1 MNLVLLL
8 IPISFATSYKI
19 GWIGYRLAFDRL
31 LPTGKET
38 MPTHALD
45 EQSHIR
51 EGFTT
56 FLASHWSGW
65 RTIFHP
71 IVDIM

>member
-31 LPTGKET
+31 LPSGKET
-38 MPTHALD
+38 IPTHALD
-45 EQSHIR
+45 EKESY
-51 EGFTT
+51 EFG
-56 FLASHWSGW
+56 
-65 RTIFHP
+65 TIIDSK
-71 IVDIM
+71 IVRIKL